1 MNTNNNLNVRLGY
14 NTEYTVGRYDGLL
27 DDVRIFK
34 RGLSQAEIQ
43 EIVSEA
49 TP

>member
-1 MNTNNNLNVRLGY
+1 VNTNNFNVRLGF
-14 NTEYTVGRYDGLL
+14 NSEHTVGQYDGLL

-34 RGLSQAEIQ
+34 RGLSQSEIQ